1 LHEYSQYPRLSYA
14 KMQNM
19 DMDQYYTYEALK
31 RELVESVGYA
41 GRLEIPV
48 ALVRKIAAF
57 IEEFQNDSM
66 TTYYAQS
73 LLDQFYRKRTK
84 ERSIRL
90 FELLSSLLKNKS
102 SLIDLFLRPEGWK
115 RHPVAHEHFDPAMI
129 WSAIRDLDDGHG
141 KANYIGDYAHLFTD
155 EVASQA
161 YHAILEMSEPFKT
174 RALGGIYP
182 RMDALRKVEIVTYL
196 LQQFASGLSEAA
208 YRLKFI
214 FPFMDRASRTRV
226 VAAHLDLPDV
236 PEGFIAYL
244 VIRNAAY
251 FERDDAVR
259 LAARARLF
267 ESGYYRNRCL
277 LKLAAYLPEGEVEQL
292 YERFMGE
299 FSTQP
304 ASSAFIHSLYHFAAA
319 IRTLDSNHMISLALE
334 KIASLDDS
342 GNEIYDQAKYGQM
355 MFVIPMLTDVH
366 KEQAYSIAE
375 TVKGGYKKGLKAKLK
390 AHFTNNVSFCRIL
403 YSPIFY

>member
-1 LHEYSQYPRLSYA
+1 
-14 KMQNM
+14 M
-19 DMDQYYTYEALK
+19 DADYTYDALK

-48 ALVRKIAAF
+48 TLVRKIAAF
-57 IEEFQNDSM
+57 IDEYPDDSM
-66 TTYYAQS
+66 TTYYTQS

-102 SLIDLFLRPEGWK
+102 SLIDLFLRPEGWQ
-115 RHPVAHEHFDPAMI
+115 RHPVAHEHFDAATI
-129 WSAIRDLDDGHG
+129 WSAIRDLDDGNG

-161 YHAILEMSEPFKT
+161 YQAILEMSEPFKT

-182 RMDALRKVEIVTYL
+182 RMDTPRKAEIVTYL

-236 PEGFIAYL
+236 REGLIAYL
-244 VIRNAAY
+244 VIATQLISNAMMRSGWRPGPGCSSRATTGT
-251 FERDDAVR
+251 
-259 LAARARLF
+259 AACSNWL
-267 ESGYYRNRCL
+267 
-277 LKLAAYLPEGEVEQL
+277 
-292 YERFMGE
+292 
-299 FSTQP
+299 
-304 ASSAFIHSLYHFAAA
+304 
-319 IRTLDSNHMISLALE
+319 RTC
-334 KIASLDDS
+334 
-342 GNEIYDQAKYGQM
+342 
-355 MFVIPMLTDVH
+355 
-366 KEQAYSIAE
+366 
-375 TVKGGYKKGLKAKLK
+375 LKARSKNCMSDSWWNS
-390 AHFTNNVSFCRIL
+390 TRSRRVSH
-403 YSPIFY
+403 

>member
-1 LHEYSQYPRLSYA
+1 
-14 KMQNM
+14 
-19 DMDQYYTYEALK
+19 MDQDRTYEALK
-31 RELVESVGYA
+31 RELLESVGYA

-57 IEEFQNDSM
+57 IEEFQDDSM

-84 ERSIRL
+84 GRSIRL
-90 FELLSSLLKNKS
+90 FESLSSFLKNKS
-102 SLIDLFLRPEGWK
+102 SLIDLFLRPGW
-115 RHPVAHEHFDPAMI
+115 RMHPVALEHFDCATI
-129 WSAIRDLDDGHG
+129 WSAIRDLDDDYG
-141 KANYIGDYAHLFTD
+141 KANYVGDYAHLFAD

-161 YHAILEMSEPFKT
+161 YHAILEMPEPFKT
-174 RALGGIYP
+174 RALGGIYS
-182 RMDALRKVEIVTYL
+182 RMDTPRKAEIVTYL

-208 YRLKFI
+208 YRLKFM

-226 VAAHLDLPDV
+226 VDAHLGLPDV

-292 YERFMGE
+292 YERFMAE

-304 ASSAFIHSLYHFAAA
+304 ASSALIHSLYHFASA
-319 IRTLDSNHMISLALE
+319 IRTLDSNRMISLALE

-355 MFVIPMLTDVH
+355 MFVLPMLTDVH